1 MPQAARPETPAAN
14 GADALPLTQRA
25 FWALTFGSIGV
36 VYGDIGTSPLYAF
49 REAVLAAGGEAR
61 VVTEAAIYGVLSL
74 IFWSLIFVVTLK
86 YVLILLRADNNG
98 EGGTLALTALAFRA
112 LGRRTPFVLALGI
125 VGASMF
131 YGSTLITPALSVL
144 SAVEGLTVATRAF
157 QPYVLPLTV
166 VILVA
171 LFSVQSH
178 GTARVSTFFAPIT
191 FIWFLAIAI
200 AGGVEIVANPSVLAA
215 INPVYGIGFLF
226 SHGIIGMLTL
236 GSVFLVV
243 TGSEALYN
251 DLGHFGRRPIQ
262 TAWLYFVLPAL
273 LLNYFGQGAL
283 LLARPETIENPFYLL
298 YPDWALY
305 PMVALAT
312 AATAIASQAVIT
324 GAYSITRQAMQLG
337 FMPRM
342 EVRHTSEALAGQIY
356 MPRVN
361 WLLLTGVLLLVFM
374 FRSSS
379 ELAAAYVLAVATTA
393 WTAGILG
400 FIVIWK
406 LWKWPLWAAIA
417 LMVPLILMDTSFMLA
432 STLEL
437 VEGAWMPVLV
447 GAALVIMMY
456 TWRRGTRLLA
466 QKTRRVEVPFEPLV
480 KSLEAKPPHVVP
492 GTAVFLTSDP
502 DFAPTALLHN
512 LKHNKVLHEHNVIL
526 TIVNEDIPRVAL
538 KDRVQIDAISG
549 KFMRLVLHFGFMERP
564 NVPKALAVARKQGW
578 QFDIMSTSFF
588 LSRRSVRPDPRSGM
602 PPWQDGLYIFL
613 AHNADDASSYFQL
626 PTDRVVEIGT
636 QVTV

>member
-1 MPQAARPETPAAN
+1 LVLGLGMTGAA
-14 GADALPLTQRA
+14 
-25 FWALTFGSIGV
+25 
-36 VYGDIGTSPLYAF
+36 
-49 REAVLAAGGEAR
+49 
-61 VVTEAAIYGVLSL
+61 
-74 IFWSLIFVVTLK
+74 
-86 YVLILLRADNNG
+86 
-98 EGGTLALTALAFRA
+98 
-112 LGRRTPFVLALGI
+112 
-125 VGASMF
+125 MF

-144 SAVEGLTVATRAF
+144 SAVEGLNVATSAF
-157 QPYVLPLTV
+157 GPYVLPLTV
-166 VILVA
+166 VILVT

-178 GTARVSTFFAPIT
+178 GTARVSAFFAPIT
-191 FIWFLAIAI
+191 VIWFLVIAV
-200 AGGVEIVANPSVLAA
+200 AGAVEIAANPRVLAA
-215 INPVYGIGFLF
+215 INPYYAVEFL
-226 SHGIIGMLTL
+226 STNGVVGLVTL
-236 GSVFLVV
+236 AAVFLVV

-251 DLGHFGRRPIQ
+251 DLGHFGKRPIQ

-283 LLARPETIENPFYLL
+283 VLANPHTIENPFYLL

-312 AATAIASQAVIT
+312 AATSIASQAVIT

-337 FMPRM
+337 FLPRM
-342 EVRHTSEALAGQIY
+342 EVRHTSEELAGQIY

-379 ELAAAYVLAVATTA
+379 ELAAAYVLAVATTVLM
-393 WTAGILG
+393 TGLLG
-400 FIVIWK
+400 FIVIHKSWKWK
-406 LWKWPLWAAIA
+406 LWATAA
-417 LMVPLILMDTSFMLA
+417 LMVPLTAVDLSFVIA
-432 STLEL
+432 STLQIF
-437 VEGAWMPVLV
+437 EGAWLPVLV
-447 GAALVIMMY
+447 GAMLVVIMV
-456 TWRRGTRLLA
+456 TWRRGTHLLA
-466 QKTRRVEVPFEPLV
+466 QKTRRVEVPFDPLV
-480 KSLEAKPPHVVP
+480 KNLEGRPPHTVP

-502 DFAPTALLHN
+502 EFAPTALLHN

-526 TIVNEDIPRVAL
+526 TIVNEDIPRVET
-538 KDRVQIDAISG
+538 KDRVQMETISD
-549 KFMRLVLHFGFMERP
+549 KFMRLVLRFGFMERP
-564 NVPKALAVARKQGW
+564 NVPRALAIARKQGW

-602 PPWQDGLYIFL
+602 SPWQDQLYIFL